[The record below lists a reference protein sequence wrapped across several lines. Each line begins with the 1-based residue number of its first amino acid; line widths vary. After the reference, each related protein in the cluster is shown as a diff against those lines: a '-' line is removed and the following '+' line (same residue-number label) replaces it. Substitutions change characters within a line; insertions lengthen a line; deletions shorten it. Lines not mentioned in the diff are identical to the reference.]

1 MSAGHNS
8 EGCYP
13 CSFLQTSSSF
23 AFRMSSIDCDHTG
36 SNLGDR
42 ILFVAT
48 SILSEEA
55 PCNSFAFG
63 CRTSDRS
70 TCCCT
75 LLEGGEDPCASCHIV
90 NCTLEDTI
98 MEEHSHLT

>member
-1 MSAGHNS
+1 MSI
-8 EGCYP
+8 
-13 CSFLQTSSSF
+13 
-23 AFRMSSIDCDHTG
+23 IDCDHNV
-36 SNLGDR
+36 SNLGDK
-42 ILFVAT
+42 ILFIAA

-55 PCNSFAFG
+55 PCSNFSFG
-63 CRTSDRS
+63 YHTSDRS

-75 LLEGGEDPCASCHIV
+75 LLEGEEDPCASCHIG